1 MRAGTLLGAGGAT
14 AYYNGVDVSGT
25 VRSLLLSPSGGGFP
39 AWQQRNGAGSA
50 GGGKELES
58 LYRLVRAHTLLQAAQ
73 TARGSA
79 RRDRSWGAQVEQL
92 AKDVHR
98 QQGVTISMAHSRTCA
113 PSHRFHPVRS
123 SEESVPLCKRPT
135 SPLSAGLLHLHQTD
149 GAACCTE
156 VEV

>member
-58 LYRLVRAHTLLQAAQ
+58 LYRLVRARAFLQATRPVCESARPDRGWAHRSSSWPRMCTVSRASRSPWRTRARAHTLPPLLSCQA
-73 TARGSA
+73 
-79 RRDRSWGAQVEQL
+79 V
-92 AKDVHR
+92 
-98 QQGVTISMAHSRTCA
+98 
-113 PSHRFHPVRS
+113 
-123 SEESVPLCKRPT
+123 
-135 SPLSAGLLHLHQTD
+135 
-149 GAACCTE
+149 
-156 VEV
+156 

>member
-39 AWQQRNGAGSA
+39 AWQQRNGAGGA

-113 PSHRFHPVRS
+113 HPPTASVLSGCVRKGCHCA
-123 SEESVPLCKRPT
+123 VAPHPLCQQ
-135 SPLSAGLLHLHQTD
+135 A
-149 GAACCTE
+149 
-156 VEV
+156 